1 MSGGRQYHSPRREL
15 TAAATRRDIIDAARR
30 LFLER
35 GFAQVT
41 IAEIAR
47 EAGTAVKTVYVS
59 AGGRLDILR
68 ETVHR
73 AAAHSGAQET
83 VERIRDTDD
92 AVSAIALLAHRTRL
106 SNEEHRESIAILYS
120 ALPVHEAA
128 EALWDE
134 GTSLYTCALREI
146 ASHLKGLGALKPGTT
161 VEHCADV
168 LWFCFGLGA
177 WRTLVDEC
185 GWTWDRAEKQLTAMA
200 TKMLLK
206 ESSELSTG

>member
-1 MSGGRQYHSPRREL
+1 MSGERSYHSPRRAL

-41 IAEIAR
+41 VAEIAR

-83 VERIRDTDD
+83 VKRIRGTED

-120 ALPVHEAA
+120 ALPVNDAA

-134 GTSLYTCALREI
+134 GTSIYTSALREI
-146 ASHLKGLGALKPGTT
+146 ASHLKGLGALRAGMT
-161 VEHCADV
+161 VERCADV
-168 LWFCFGLGA
+168 LWFCFGLAA
-177 WRTLVDEC
+177 WRTLVDDC
-185 GWTWDRAEKQLTAMA
+185 GWTWDEAERELAVMA

-206 ESSELSTG
+206 ELSTG